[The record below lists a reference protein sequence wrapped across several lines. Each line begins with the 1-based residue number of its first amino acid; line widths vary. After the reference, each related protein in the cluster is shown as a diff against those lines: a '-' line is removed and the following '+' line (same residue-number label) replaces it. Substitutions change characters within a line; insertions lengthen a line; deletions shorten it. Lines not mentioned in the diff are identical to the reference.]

1 MLAVTQNDVSDITD
15 TESVYHDGSGVNFSC
30 YCCAVLVKL
39 HDIAGIHE
47 ENVLFRDAKALC
59 YFCVCF

>member
-1 MLAVTQNDVSDITD
+1 MLTVAQNDVSNVADA
-15 TESVYHDGSGVNFSC
+15 EPVYHDGSGVDFAGH
-30 YCCAVLVKL
+30 CCAVLVKL

-47 ENVLFRDAKALC
+47 ENVLFRDAEALC